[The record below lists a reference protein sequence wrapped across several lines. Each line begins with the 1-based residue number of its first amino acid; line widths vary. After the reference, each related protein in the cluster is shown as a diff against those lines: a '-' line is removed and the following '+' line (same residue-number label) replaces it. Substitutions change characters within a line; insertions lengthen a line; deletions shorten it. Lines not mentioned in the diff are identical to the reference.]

1 MKIIKLFT
9 FISLMLLPLSGNS
22 HSLEE
27 AINSKHRDPKNTLRD
42 EYRNPYETLTFFKI
56 RSDMT
61 VVELSPGGGWYT
73 EILANYLH
81 DPGYL
86 IAAHFDPNSERSY
99 FKKSR
104 ANFEKKLNSKPMYE
118 SVQLVNLF
126 SNLADDNS
134 VDAVLTFRNLH
145 NWLGP
150 NMDIIF
156 LNSFKALK
164 PGGILGI
171 VEHRAK
177 PGTSFD
183 DMKKSGY
190 VSESYAIKIAE
201 KNGFKF
207 VSKSEINANYK
218 DSTVH
223 PRGVWTLPPVMRL
236 KDEDREKYLAIGESD
251 RMTLLFVKPE

>member
-1 MKIIKLFT
+1 
-9 FISLMLLPLSGNS
+9 
-22 HSLEE
+22 
-27 AINSKHRDPKNTLRD
+27 
-42 EYRNPYETLTFFKI
+42 
-56 RSDMT
+56 
-61 VVELSPGGGWYT
+61 
-73 EILANYLH
+73 
-81 DPGYL
+81 
-86 IAAHFDPNSERSY
+86 
-99 FKKSR
+99 
-104 ANFEKKLNSKPMYE
+104 
-118 SVQLVNLF
+118 
-126 SNLADDNS
+126 
-134 VDAVLTFRNLH
+134 
-145 NWLGP
+145 
-150 NMDIIF
+150 MDIIF

-236 KDEDREKYLAIGESD
+236 KDEDREKYIAIGESD